1 MNTNSHHSQPTTT
14 SSASSSASSS
24 GENGRKRPR
33 GTTTTSNIESESES
47 SHSTRKYRGVR
58 RRAWGKWVSEIRE
71 PRKKSRI
78 WLGTYSTAEMA
89 ARAHDAAA
97 LAIKGCGAFL
107 NFPELKHQ
115 LPRPASLSAKD
126 IQAAAADAATLKP
139 PMAEEEEEEEEE
151 RRGLICRILWSEGV
165 MGCCWPAMIRRG
177 SSVEINKIHGI
188 GTLILILFFLDY
200 YF

>member
-14 SSASSSASSS
+14 SSASSSTSSS
-24 GENGRKRPR
+24 GDNSQKRPR
-33 GTTTTSNIESESES
+33 GTMTTSNIESESES
-47 SHSTRKYRGVR
+47 SHLTRKYRGVR

-139 PMAEEEEEEEEE
+139 PMEEEEEEEEE
-151 RRGLICRILWSEGV
+151 TWFDLPDLVVGGSDGLLLAGYDSPWQFGGDQQNSWHWDSYSHTIL
-165 MGCCWPAMIRRG
+165 PP
-177 SSVEINKIHGI
+177 
-188 GTLILILFFLDY
+188 
-200 YF
+200 